1 MNRVVILLLLAVI
14 PFKYAT
20 SQTLTKLSSDASKI
34 LVGEVVALQVE
45 IDPRPDGQPWCGL
58 EINFGDGNNQVVRV
72 GENGLKDIP
81 VKLTHT
87 YADPGEYF
95 VLAEGKS
102 IFRGLRSAGPCSGT
116 RQQLKILVESQNTS
130 QTLPPTSTKPS
141 SESKSIT
148 RSSAKGSTKIAT
160 KAKATPL
167 AKTKSFAVTASD
179 IPNDSIAGKIAE
191 TPVELPTSAP
201 QSVEISQVQTPA
213 APLQA
218 LDTCMNKTMAR
229 GAMIGSI
236 AGGVLGALFGGND
249 KGKGALIGASLG
261 AAAGGAIAWQGSYK
275 SCSDNLNLAS
285 ASSRMTGN
293 YRDTAKR
300 YQYKGDGNVLKIE
313 GVNVPLSVNAGQTLE
328 ADLTYALLTP
338 DAAEADVQVARTFKC
353 GNTEIPIQQEKY
365 KVPAGTVVSTGKIQ
379 IPSLAN
385 GIGEQSCTMWVGV
398 AAAGK
403 QDEWQG
409 SFVITPN
416 QN

>member
-1 MNRVVILLLLAVI
+1 MSRVVILLLLAVF

-20 SQTLTKLSSDASKI
+20 SQTLTKLSSDASKV
-34 LVGEVVALQVE
+34 LVGGEVSLQADL
-45 IDPRPDGQPWCGL
+45 DPRPDGQPWCGL
-58 EINFGDGNNQVVRV
+58 EVKFGDGNSQIVRV

-87 YADPGEYF
+87 YAEPGEYS

-102 IFRGLRSAGPCSGT
+102 IFRGFKSAAPCSGV
-116 RQQLKILVESQNTS
+116 RQELKLLVEAESTS
-130 QTLPPTSTKPS
+130 PTVPPKSSSLPSENKSSAKGSATGSTKNAT
-141 SESKSIT
+141 KAQAKALAKT
-148 RSSAKGSTKIAT
+148 RSSAKA
-160 KAKATPL
+160 AA
-167 AKTKSFAVTASD
+167 D
-179 IPNDSIAGKIAE
+179 IPTEAIAGKTADAPVASP
-191 TPVELPTSAP
+191 TPEPLPV
-201 QSVEISQVQTPA
+201 QISQVQTQA

-218 LDTCMNKTMAR
+218 LDGCMNKTMAR
-229 GAMIGSI
+229 GAMIGGI
-236 AGGVLGALFGGND
+236 AGGVLGALLGGND
-249 KGKGALIGASLG
+249 KGKGALLGASLG

-275 SCSDNLNLAS
+275 SCSESLNLAS

-293 YRDTAKR
+293 YKDTAKR
-300 YQYKGDGNVLKIE
+300 YQYKGEGNLLKIE
-313 GVNVPLSVNAGQTLE
+313 GVNVPSSVAAGQTLE

-338 DAAEADVQVARTFKC
+338 DAAETDVQVARTFKC
-353 GNTEIPIQQEKY
+353 GNAEIPVQQEKY
-365 KVPAGTVVSTGKIQ
+365 KAPAGTVVSAGRIQ